1 MGFESRVISELSAPP
16 NPSAA
21 ELYCLYRLAGLEHG
35 EILKMKFICTDLNK
49 HVSLVMFLMIPKK
62 SKVVEQNLFLFSF
75 DQQLEKNSV
84 SLFLEQ

>member
-1 MGFESRVISELSAPP
+1 MSDLCVSSVPP
-16 NPSAA
+16 NLCSA
-21 ELYCLYRLAGLEHG
+21 ELYCLYRVARLEHG
-35 EILKMKFICTDLNK
+35 EILKMKFICTDLNI
-49 HVSLVMFLMIPKK
+49 HISLVMFLMIPKK